1 MTAPLLDVANLTV
14 RYGENLA
21 LDRVSLTVQQG
32 EVVAL
37 LGANGA
43 GKTTLAL
50 AASGVI
56 RPAGGTIR
64 FAGQDVT
71 SMRADQLARS
81 GLAHVPEGRGVL
93 RDLSVEENLILG
105 GACGGLRGR
114 ALRQG
119 IQRVFERFPQLKT
132 RLTQPGGTLSGGEQ
146 QMLVIGRALLCQ
158 PKLLVLDE
166 PSIGLAPMLVRQSF
180 QIVRECAELG
190 IAILLIEQNLAM
202 SLRVAHR
209 AYVLS
214 SGRVRLQGSAAAL
227 RTDAAVQDAYLGG
240 DVAAHAGG
248 M

>member
-1 MTAPLLDVANLTV
+1 MTAPLLEVTDLTV

-21 LDRVSLTVQQG
+21 LDRVSLTVGPG

-50 AASGVI
+50 AVSGII
-56 RPAGGTIR
+56 RPAGGTIFFSGR
-64 FAGQDVT
+64 DVT
-71 SMRADQLARS
+71 RMRADQLARS
-81 GLAHVPEGRGVL
+81 GLTHVPEGRGVL
-93 RDLSVEENLILG
+93 RDLTVEENLILG
-105 GACGGLRGR
+105 AACGGLSGR
-114 ALRQG
+114 ALRSG
-119 IQRVFERFPQLKT
+119 IDRELDRFPQLKS
-132 RLTQPGGTLSGGEQ
+132 RLTQTGGTLSGGEQ

-180 QIVRECAELG
+180 QIVKECADLG
-190 IAILLIEQNLAM
+190 IAILLIEQNLA

-214 SGRVRLQGSAAAL
+214 SGRVRLQGSAEQL
-227 RTDAAVQDAYLGG
+227 RNDPAVQDAYLGG
-240 DVAAHAGG
+240 DVAAHAGA